1 VVLLGVPVYNW
12 TKSNSSNSSTSH
24 AATYSATG
32 ERFYS
37 MRPKELAIVS
47 FSGLRGAV
55 GLALA
60 MTLKQ
65 GQDSMDRD
73 GSSGSDKL
81 GPSVQDEVFFYV
93 AGSVVLTLLINGTL
107 MVHISFYKPVLEL
120 VFTFSFLEMMERH
133 RGSAEDV

>member
-1 VVLLGVPVYNW
+1 MFTCLQVRTVVVLLGVPVYSW
-12 TKSNSSNSSTSH
+12 TKSNSGNSSTSH

-32 ERFYS
+32 ERFYA
-37 MRPKELAIVS
+37 MRPKELVIVS

-73 GSSGSDKL
+73 GSSGSNDEL

-93 AGSVVLTLLINGTL
+93 AGSAVLTLLINGTL
-107 MVHISFYKPVLEL
+107 MVQTSL
-120 VFTFSFLEMMERH
+120 
-133 RGSAEDV
+133 

>member
-1 VVLLGVPVYNW
+1 VVLLGIPVYSW
-12 TKSNSSNSSTSH
+12 TKDYNNNTSTSN
-24 AATYSATG
+24 AATHSASG
-32 ERFYS
+32 ERFYP

-65 GQDSMDRD
+65 GQHSVDRN
-73 GSSGSDKL
+73 GGGSDRL

-107 MVHISFYKPVLEL
+107 MVLLSLPTCRRARIYFFCLAKKTWMS
-120 VFTFSFLEMMERH
+120 S
-133 RGSAEDV
+133 